1 MATTALGQLRE
12 QVGGETMTAEDPGH
26 EARRIYNAI
35 IDGRLI
41 VRCTGA
47 EDVVAAVNSPCIRAK
62 SITAASS
69 AVPKPGTLCEPP
81 RTARSSWLSP
91 GRRPR

>member
-1 MATTALGQLRE
+1 MATTDLGQLRE

-69 AVPKPGTLCEPP
+69 AVPSRGRCEPP